1 MGAVATGSDGTTHA
15 LWGTEQGF
23 RSRRAPEGRPWGPKA
38 TLSREGP
45 FGYILQTQA
54 VGVDAIGNVTAAWV
68 LDRGYPFTASEI
80 TTAHQAPGGDW
91 SRPVVLARRHYE
103 DFPVAF
109 LDLAVGASGHVAV
122 TWNDPESSTSWARYR
137 APRGRWSRPVR
148 LPGCCGRVAMDAGG
162 RATFASYD
170 YVSRGLLLTQRTPRR
185 WRAPVVVAARQGS
198 PAFDIDA
205 AGPGEV
211 VVAWETPKKALRA
224 ARFTGTWAESALLK
238 KPGRPGVTDLD
249 LAVEASVDGSA
260 AFVWSTGDGDLH
272 AAYQDA
278 GSVAAPTKI
287 THARILYV
295 LLATD
300 SSGVNVAWTT
310 NGRGVYLSRHNRG
323 TAADQWTEPA
333 EVTNLGAR
341 KFSLLAMSASPH
353 SPTTTLL
360 WEGNRGAVNATRL
373 TATP

>member
-1 MGAVATGSDGTTHA
+1 

-23 RSRRAPEGRPWGPKA
+23 RSRRAPEGRPWGPIA
-38 TLSREGP
+38 TLSRAGT
-45 FGYILQTQA
+45 FGYITEPEAQR
-54 VGVDAIGNVTAAWV
+54 VGVDATGNVTAVWV
-68 LDRGYPFTASEI
+68 QDRSKPFSTVSEI

-91 SRPVVLARRHYE
+91 SRPVVLARRPYE

-122 TWNDPESSTSWARYR
+122 TWDDPDSSTSWARYR

-170 YVSRGLLLTQRTPRR
+170 DVSRGLLLTQRTPRR

-211 VVAWETPKKALRA
+211 VVTWETPKKALSA
-224 ARFTGTWAESALLK
+224 ARFTGTWTESALLK
-238 KPGRPGVTDLD
+238 KPGRPVVRD
-249 LAVEASVDGSA
+249 LAVDASVDGSA
-260 AFVWSTGDGDLH
+260 AFVWRTGDGDLH

-287 THARILYV
+287 THARIWQV

-323 TAADQWTEPA
+323 TAADQWTEPT
-333 EVTNLGAR
+333 EVTNLGAQ
-341 KFSLLAMSASPH
+341 KFSLLAMSASPG
-353 SPTTTLL
+353 SPTTALL
-360 WEGNRGAVNATRL
+360 WEGYPRGAVNATRL